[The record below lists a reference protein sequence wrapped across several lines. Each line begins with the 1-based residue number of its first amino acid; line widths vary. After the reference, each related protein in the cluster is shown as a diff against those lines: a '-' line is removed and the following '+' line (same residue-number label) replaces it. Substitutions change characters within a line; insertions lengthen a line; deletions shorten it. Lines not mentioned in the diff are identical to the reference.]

1 MTLDLTNKRFALY
14 VPLNEDME
22 IKKQYLMQK
31 GFNVAVLV
39 RNFIAD
45 VYKREKQK
53 ETS

>member
-1 MTLDLTNKRFALY
+1 MTSVSNKRFALY
-14 VPLNEDME
+14 VPLDEEME

-31 GFNVAVLV
+31 GFNLAVVV

-45 VYKREKQK
+45 VYEREKQK

>member
-1 MTLDLTNKRFALY
+1 MTSVSSKRFALY
-14 VPLNEDME
+14 VPLDEEME

-31 GFNVAVLV
+31 GFNLAVVV

-45 VYKREKQK
+45 VYEREKQK

>member
-1 MTLDLTNKRFALY
+1 MTSVTTNKRFALY
-14 VPLNEDME
+14 VPLDEEME

-31 GFNVAVLV
+31 GFNVAVVV

-45 VYKREKQK
+45 VYEREKQK

>member
-1 MTLDLTNKRFALY
+1 MTSGLTNKRFALY
-14 VPLNEDME
+14 VPLDEEME

-31 GFNVAVLV
+31 GFNVAVVV

-45 VYKREKQK
+45 VYEREKQK